1 MTFLSKLF
9 SGKGSQIQDFLERGA
24 VVVDVRTA
32 AEFKSG
38 SIPNSKNIPLDQ
50 LGSQKKKLA
59 QLGKPLIFC
68 CATGMRSGQAQQMMK
83 RNGLECMNGGGWRKV
98 APYCAAKK

>member
-1 MTFLSKLF
+1 MGFLSKLF
-9 SGKGSQIQDFLERGA
+9 QGKGPQIQEFLDRGA
-24 VVVDVRTA
+24 VVVDVRTP
-32 AEFKSG
+32 AEYKSA
-38 SIPNSKNIPLDQ
+38 SIPRSRNIPLDQ
-50 LGSQKKKLA
+50 LASKKKKLA

-83 RNGLECMNGGGWRKV
+83 RNGLECMNGGSWRKV